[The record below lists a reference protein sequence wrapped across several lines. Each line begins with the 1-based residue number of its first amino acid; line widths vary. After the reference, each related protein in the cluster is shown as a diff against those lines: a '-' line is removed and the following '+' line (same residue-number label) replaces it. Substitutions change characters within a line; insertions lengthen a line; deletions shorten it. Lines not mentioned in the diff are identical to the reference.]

1 MVSFEFRASSI
12 AQHADTDLSKTDINE
27 SEVEVIGA
35 IVFGSDQGL
44 VGQFN
49 EDIAQFAVKS
59 LGKLPGKPTIWAV
72 GERVQTRLADAHSK
86 LGAAYNL
93 PTSVIGIAPL
103 IGQLVAQI

>member
-1 MVSFEFRASSI
+1 M
-12 AQHADTDLSKTDINE
+12 
-27 SEVEVIGA
+27 IGA

-72 GERVQTRLADAHSK
+72 GERVQTRLADALTK
-86 LGAAYNL
+86 LGSTYNL
-93 PTSVIGIAPL
+93 PTSVTGTAPL